1 MVLGLLAGCG
11 GGPRPT
17 PTLSYGDNAQAA
29 YESALVELR
38 ADNCIEAEPA
48 FRNVR
53 RQYPYSRFAALSE
66 LRAADCLFSDGK
78 FVEAIQAY
86 RDFVRHRPSHT
97 EVPYARFRVAECY
110 VEQIPTDWL
119 LAPPAYER
127 DQSATHEALKQI
139 RRFIADFPDDPFV
152 PRAQKLAKRAMRLLA
167 EHELY
172 VAEFYRE
179 RDQDSASAAR
189 LRTLLQSYPDSG
201 LESEALLQLGQTYT
215 RMGAKNKAI
224 QTFRELLQRFPTASQ
239 AEDARDEL
247 ARLGG

>member
-1 MVLGLLAGCG
+1 M
-11 GGPRPT
+11 
-17 PTLSYGDNAQAA
+17 SYGDNAQAA
-29 YESALVELR
+29 YEAALIELR
-38 ADNCIEAEPA
+38 DDNCLEAEPA

-53 RQYPYSRFAALSE
+53 RQYPYSRFAALAE
-66 LRAADCLFSDGK
+66 LRAADCLFADGK

-86 RDFVRHRPSHT
+86 RDFVRHRPSHS

-127 DQSATHEALKQI
+127 DQAATHEALKQI
-139 RRFIADFPDDPFV
+139 RRFIADFPDDSFV
-152 PRAQKLAKRAMRLLA
+152 PRAQKLAKRALRLLA

-172 VAEFYRE
+172 VAEFYRQ
-179 RDQDSASAAR
+179 RDQDSASASR

-201 LESEALLQLGQTYT
+201 LESEALLQLGQTYI
-215 RMGAKNKAI
+215 RLGAKNKAI

-239 AEDARDEL
+239 AEDARTEL